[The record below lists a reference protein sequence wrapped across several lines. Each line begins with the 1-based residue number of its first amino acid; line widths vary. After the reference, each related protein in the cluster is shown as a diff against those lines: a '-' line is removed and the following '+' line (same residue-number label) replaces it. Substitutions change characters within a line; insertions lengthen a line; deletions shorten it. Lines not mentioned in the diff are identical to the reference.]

1 LVCDILEPMHNKIAI
16 TTSSACVSAEEAKEY
31 GVTMIPFHIIM
42 DGKGYLDSEI
52 DTESLYARLDEKQN
66 LPITP
71 ANNFMLARA
80 H

>member
-1 LVCDILEPMHNKIAI
+1 
-16 TTSSACVSAEEAKEY
+16 
-31 GVTMIPFHIIM
+31 MIPFHIIM

-52 DTESLYARLDEKQN
+52 DTESRYARLDEKQN
-66 LPITP
+66 LPTTP